1 MAKVTWDTKQ
11 VMANFNKLKASID
24 KKAEQACFVGAASI
38 MLESE
43 KICPFDTGNLKDSGN
58 IEKLGT
64 EIGYKFG
71 YGMRYPVVYARRLH
85 EHPEYK
91 FKNGRKGK
99 YLESP
104 IKENTGDWH
113 SKVRNKLKEALI

>member
-1 MAKVTWDTKQ
+1 MAKVIWDTKQ
-11 VMANFNKLKASID
+11 VMANFNKLKASMD
-24 KKAEQACFVGAASI
+24 KKAEQACWVGAMAILS
-38 MLESE
+38 ESE
-43 KICPFDTGNLKDSGN
+43 RICPFDTGNLKDSAN
-58 IEKLGT
+58 AEKLNT
-64 EIGYKFG
+64 EVGYKFG

-113 SKVRNKLKEALI
+113 SKVRNKFKEALI